1 VGLVFLI
8 LAGGER
14 SDGGAVWRRGR
25 TVLRDVDRKLAAAP
39 DATYLVRVVPGPGPC
54 RKPRPAGRLSRHRLR
69 PPAPG
74 ADFAGA
80 LGTVRTMIKQD
91 LTALELSGRLA
102 ARPAVVFY
110 AVDPPVADAVTAQEY
125 AGLTADAAVTWVVPG
140 PSAALL
146 SPVFAGGGAR
156 VLADYHAVTA
166 EIAADLVRGCV
177 PA

>member
-1 VGLVFLI
+1 M
-8 LAGGER
+8 
-14 SDGGAVWRRGR
+14 
-25 TVLRDVDRKLAAAP
+25 
-39 DATYLVRVVPGPGPC
+39 
-54 RKPRPAGRLSRHRLR
+54 
-69 PPAPG
+69 
-74 ADFAGA
+74 DFAGA
-80 LGTVRTMIKQD
+80 LGTVRSMIKQD
-91 LTALELSGRLA
+91 LTALALFGRPA

-110 AVDPPVADAVTAQEY
+110 AANPPVADAVTAQEY